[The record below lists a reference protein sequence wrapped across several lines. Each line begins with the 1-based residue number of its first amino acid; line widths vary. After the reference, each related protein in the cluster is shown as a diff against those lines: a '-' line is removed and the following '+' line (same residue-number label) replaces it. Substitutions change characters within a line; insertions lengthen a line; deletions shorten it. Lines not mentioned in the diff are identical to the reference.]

1 MVTAKKHPTE
11 GRIVLVVGVDLT
23 DISEKLLETA
33 SDLVRHSG
41 KAEIH
46 VVHVVA
52 PESLRM
58 RLEEPLGSVGIE
70 NRSHIES
77 AQFLLNRLREGV
89 PQSGDLRIRLHTP
102 VGTAARELARI
113 AREVNADVIVV
124 EAHEHG
130 RRPLVLHR
138 SLVGKL
144 ARSAPCSVLAVRRRA
159 SAGEARAAT

>member
-1 MVTAKKHPTE
+1 MVAAKQRPTR

-23 DISEKLLETA
+23 EISERLLATA
-33 SDLVRHSG
+33 SDLVRHSAE
-41 KAEIH
+41 AEIH

-52 PESLRM
+52 PESLTM
-58 RLEEPLGSVGIE
+58 RLEEPLGSVGIAD
-70 NRSHIES
+70 RSHVES
-77 AQFLLNRLREGV
+77 AQFLLNRLRDDV
-89 PQSGDLRIRLHTP
+89 LQSAEMRVILHTP
-102 VGTAARELARI
+102 VGPAARELVRI

-130 RRPLVLHR
+130 RRPIVFHR

-159 SAGEARAAT
+159 SADEAAAT